1 MVIGAC
7 SLLMTLKTVHA
18 ILASN
23 SDYGEFFFF
32 VKDKTKAT
40 LIYTTTWENYKPFE
54 GSSINK

>member
-7 SLLMTLKTVHA
+7 SLLKTLKTVHA

-32 VKDKTKAT
+32 SLKTKQRLRSFILLHEKIT
-40 LIYTTTWENYKPFE
+40 NLLRVVV
-54 GSSINK
+54 